1 VPHTRPTR
9 IPLFPLDIVLL
20 PGMSLPLHIFE
31 PRYKLMVGVCLAEN
45 LEFGMILASDKGI
58 TTVGCTAAII
68 RKLKEYPDGRMDIL
82 TEGRTA
88 FNMLEL
94 LNEKEYHEAV
104 VEYPP
109 EDDSLQDASKEKLL
123 NEAFDQCLALLL
135 GQSWAG
141 IHKQGGTPLSYQ
153 MGAQLP
159 LSLEQKQGLLE
170 MRDEGTR
177 RDLLLRWINELLPQL
192 AHRQRTRKAV
202 GGNGHALN

>member
-1 VPHTRPTR
+1 MKPTR

-31 PRYKLMVGVCLAEN
+31 PRYKLMAGVCLEEN

-82 TEGRTA
+82 TVGRTA

-109 EDDSLQDASKEKLL
+109 ESDAIQDAAREKLL
-123 NEAFDQCLALLL
+123 NEAFDQCLAMLL

-141 IHKQGGTPLSYQ
+141 IHKQVGTPLSYQ

-170 MRDEGTR
+170 MRDEGGR